1 EQELYPCPRCK
12 KVYRWMISLRRHIR
26 LECGQEPKH
35 PCLYCGRRDNQMDG
49 DMGWIDGLAWLPL
62 GNNTL
67 ESTEQA
73 VSYTKTASVVSQQ
86 STRLGF
92 PSVGVVQNLS
102 NTDLSADGFSYVCPK
117 CHKRYRW
124 RDSLR
129 RHQRVECGLEPKHAC
144 PTCGRMF
151 KHKHQM
157 VVHGRIHHS

>member
-1 EQELYPCPRCK
+1 MCNKFQWSHAFKCWQCILSNTF
-12 KVYRWMISLRRHIR
+12 ML
-26 LECGQEPKH
+26 
-35 PCLYCGRRDNQMDG
+35 CLIVSATMRDNQMDG